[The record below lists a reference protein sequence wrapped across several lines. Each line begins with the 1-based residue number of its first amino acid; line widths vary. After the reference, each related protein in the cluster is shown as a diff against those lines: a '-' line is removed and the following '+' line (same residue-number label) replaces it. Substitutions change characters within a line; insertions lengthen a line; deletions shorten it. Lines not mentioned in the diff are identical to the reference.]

1 MTGSGGDL
9 LFILPLA
16 RVHSLCVSNSGTNAG
31 TSHFFGPKRIPI
43 DPPFLVDAC
52 GLAAEGERTWLGQAV
67 KGILDQRFGTAGRN
81 WTVHSHSG
89 HHPTTIDPVE
99 DKRRMG
105 VRTLAGRCSEYTSVG
120 RQIAFV
126 FLALDLDRITGRSS
140 TSTSLRLL

>member
-1 MTGSGGDL
+1 MTGSDGDL
-9 LFILPLA
+9 LFILLLA

-31 TSHFFGPKRIPI
+31 TSHIVGPKRIPI
-43 DPPFLVDAC
+43 DPPLLVDTC
-52 GLAAEGERTWLGQAV
+52 GLAAEGECAWVGQTV
-67 KGILDQRFGTAGRN
+67 EGIPDQRLGTAGRN

-105 VRTLAGRCSEYTSVG
+105 VRTPAGCCSKYTSVG

-126 FLALDLDRITGRSS
+126 ILALDLDRTTDRSS
-140 TSTSLRLL
+140 TSTSLRSL